1 MRREGGWLRTYRAH
15 HKADT
20 MTTTGHIVNAMR
32 DIDDKQGKNDW
43 VSAVVDVPGVGGGVV
58 DRLVELGLS
67 VIPYNGGE
75 APFDRERFVNAR
87 AEDYWT
93 LREIF
98 ESGEVDIDP
107 EDDKFAAQLG
117 SIKWTVDPAAASR
130 SNRRTTR
137 ADEVFR
143 HRIGLTRR
151 AMLFSGGALG
161 GPVDVESHAG
171 ESITGDL
178 MTKAW

>member
-1 MRREGGWLRTYRAH
+1 MRREGGWVRTYRAH

-32 DIDDKQGKNDW
+32 DIDDEQGKNDW

-58 DRLVELGLS
+58 DRLVELGLP

-75 APFDRERFVNAR
+75 APFDKERFVNAR

-93 LREIF
+93 LRELF
-98 ESGEVDIDP
+98 ETGEVDIGP

-117 SIKWTVDPAAASR
+117 SIKWASTPAAASR
-130 SNRRTTR
+130 SNRKTTC
-137 ADEVFR
+137 ASEGFR
-143 HRIGLTRR
+143 HRIGLTPRR
-151 AMLFSGGALG
+151 CCSRVAPGA
-161 GPVDVESHAG
+161 DESTSRATPARA
-171 ESITGDL
+171 SRVIS
-178 MTKAW
+178 